1 MGSGLTLSSELG
13 EKVSRILAE
22 LRQKTDATCVLLADT
37 SGQLVSKDGSMG
49 ADATIFAALAAGD
62 MAATAELARML
73 KESRPFKMHLHEGEN
88 FNIYLCTVEGSF
100 LLVVIFRT
108 TVQIGLV
115 RIFSARAAE
124 ALLPLVSQ
132 FESMQGPANHGVDA
146 DFSSSLSSVLDEALR
161 EA

>member
-1 MGSGLTLSSELG
+1 MGSGLTVSSELADRI
-13 EKVSRILAE
+13 SRILAE

-37 SGQLVSKDGSMG
+37 SGQLVAKEASMG
-49 ADATIFAALAAGD
+49 ADETIFAALAAGD
-62 MAATAELARML
+62 MAATAELARLL
-73 KESRPFKMHLHEGEN
+73 KEPKPFKMHLHEGEH
-88 FNIYLCTVEGSF
+88 FNIYLCTIEASF

-108 TVQIGLV
+108 TVQMGLV

-132 FESMQGPANHGVDA
+132 FESQQGARNPGVDA
-146 DFSSSLSSVLDEALR
+146 AFSSSLSSVLEEALR